1 MAFKSLHLKAF
12 VAMGVIGAILTAPY
26 GGRSQGLVPISSI
39 TGGASVFVFRAV
51 AKAVKRVIVAVK
63 PSRSK
68 AQQMETTARIKRQY
82 ETQAKVT
89 PRPNRAKVVV
99 YNTAAVKQATTL
111 PPEQGSK
118 VFAGFGEYYIAQGDV
133 DTAIERFQ
141 EAMNLDPKNVEA
153 KAGYGEALAVRGNN
167 LLAKDQA
174 ASAKGIFLEALKYD
188 PDNVAANFG
197 LAQVYADL
205 GQQGDAIAAYEKSLK
220 NDSSLTEIYLPL
232 GVLYYQTGEI
242 AKADELLTKAYAK
255 NPESAETQFFY
266 GLVRAAQN
274 KTDEALAAFQKAKA
288 LDATLA
294 DAFFF
299 AGEMLVR
306 QKKTADA
313 VPDYQKATALKP
325 GYFDAWVSLGDA
337 LLELKD
343 YPGAIEAYTKA
354 SKIKNNDWQVF
365 AGLGDA
371 YLQNKN
377 FEQAEANFNLAAIFL
392 IATKDFNK
400 DDAALLYSKAGLAV
414 GQQCDVNIQKNVMC
428 NWPGSI
434 RYLKKAADLTN
445 NPIDQVN
452 LGWAYFRAGH
462 MDAEAKNMAA
472 ARPNLELAQTALQ
485 AAVAAGPPASEFAL
499 QNLAATQI
507 DLGDFKNSI
516 DTLNKLIAVKPDM
529 TFAKYALGVAY
540 NKSGDLA
547 NAEKWLRSASDAEPT
562 NLSYLAGLADTLISR
577 KNGKELQKVIDR
589 IRPLDA
595 ALAANLEQRK
605 KLLKL

>member
-1 MAFKSLHLKAF
+1 MAFTSLQVRVVLA
-12 VAMGVIGAILTAPY
+12 AGVIAAVLMAPLA
-26 GGRSQGLVPISSI
+26 GRSQGLIPISSI
-39 TGGASVFVFRAV
+39 TGGSSVFVFRAI

-63 PSRSK
+63 PVRSK
-68 AQQMETTARIKRQY
+68 AQQIETSARIKRQY
-82 ETQAKVT
+82 EATAKVT
-89 PRPNRAKVVV
+89 PRPNRAKAVT
-99 YNTAAVKQATTL
+99 YSTTAVRQATSL

-118 VFAGFGEYYIAQGDV
+118 IFAGFGEYYIAQGDV

-153 KAGYGEALAVRGNN
+153 KTGYGEALAVRGNN

-174 ASAKGIFLEALKYD
+174 ASAKGVFLEALKYD

-197 LAQVYADL
+197 LAQVYDEL
-205 GQQGDAIAAYEKSLK
+205 GQQADAIAAYEKSLK
-220 NDSSLTEIYLPL
+220 NDKELTEIYLPL

-242 AKADELLTKAYAK
+242 AKADELLTNAYTR

-274 KTDEALAAFQKAKA
+274 KTEEALKAFQKAKT

-306 QKKTADA
+306 QKQTSDA
-313 VPDYQKATALKP
+313 VGDYVQATTLKP

-337 LLELKD
+337 QLELKN
-343 YPGAIEAYTKA
+343 YAGAILAYTKA

-371 YLQNKN
+371 YLQSKD
-377 FEQAEANFNLAAIFL
+377 FPAAEANLNLAAIFL
-392 IATKDFNK
+392 VATKDFNK
-400 DDAALLYSKAGLAV
+400 DDAGLLYSKAGLAV
-414 GQQCDVNIQKNVMC
+414 GQQCDINIQKNIMC
-428 NWPGSI
+428 NWPGAI
-434 RYLKKAADLTN
+434 KYLKKAADLTN

-507 DLGDFKNSI
+507 DLGDFKNAI
-516 DTLNKLIAVKPDM
+516 ATLNKLISVKPDM
-529 TFAKYALGVAY
+529 TFSKYALGVAY

-547 NAEKWLRSASDAEPT
+547 NAEKWLRAASDAEPT
-562 NLSYLAGLADTLISR
+562 NLSYLVGLADTFISR

-589 IRPLDA
+589 IRPLDP
-595 ALAANLEQRK
+595 ALAASLEQRK